1 MKKKQHYRIYAIIAD
16 DKAYVGKT
24 TAQRLEP
31 ILWRHQRGGV
41 AYTRNHYK
49 RGISD
54 PRIVVLEEIL
64 TDVHTAYRHTI
75 AFIRMLMGDGYKIL
89 NSPGMVEDAM
99 DIHALT
105 QAILDDLHHIPLSK
119 RISQEP
125 ALTAAPPPE
134 SADTGNPPPRKHAP
148 PRQEPATAKLAIH
161 LSPTEKERFIELT
174 RATGVTQRQ
183 CLMLMLE
190 NARNDD
196 LLNPDW
202 SANEYVSLMLS
213 VYKDEIA
220 KLKEQVQKL
229 KAELHAQNT
238 EDRKRN
244 RKRDTS
250 LQESICDYFAYYK
263 SALPGS
269 SHLPQ
274 GLYADYLSST
284 PPGQRHK
291 YPSTEDTFIFC
302 PHAILLGKGRF
313 APLFIIGQDSYH
325 QEILLRYYPKQHWF
339 GLRFSDQTFGRQHS
353 QWLVRCERAKD
364 GAMDVVFALPLDIAP
379 KYSSNASGEPA
390 AASTIEVDD
399 VDALILGAMMR
410 SKEDCD

>member
-1 MKKKQHYRIYAIIAD
+1 MKKHHYRIYAIIAD

-31 ILWRHQRGGV
+31 ILWRHQRGDITH
-41 AYTRNHYK
+41 TRDHYK
-49 RGISD
+49 RGISN

-75 AFIRMLMGDGYKIL
+75 AFIRLFADCGFKIL

-105 QAILDDLHHIPLSK
+105 QAILDDLSHIPLTV
-119 RISQEP
+119 RISQESDV
-125 ALTAAPPPE
+125 TEVPPPE
-134 SADTGNPPPRKHAP
+134 SPGTGNPPPRKHAP
-148 PRQEPATAKLAIH
+148 LRDDRATARLAIH
-161 LSPTEKERFIELT
+161 LSPAEKERFTKLAEE
-174 RATGVTQRQ
+174 TGVTQRQ
-183 CLMLMLE
+183 CLMLMIE

-202 SANEYVSLMLS
+202 TANEYVSLMLS
-213 VYKDEIA
+213 VYKEEIA
-220 KLKEQVQKL
+220 KLEEQVQHLESEIHTQK
-229 KAELHAQNT
+229 T

-244 RKRDTS
+244 RKRGTS
-250 LQESICDYFAYYK
+250 LQQSICDYFAYYK

-274 GLYADYLSST
+274 GLYSDYLSST

-302 PHAILLGKGRF
+302 PHAILLGKSRF

-325 QEILLRYYPKQHWF
+325 QEILLRYYPKQHWL
-339 GLRFSDQTFGRQHS
+339 GLRFSDQTFGWQHS

-364 GAMDVVFALPLDIAP
+364 GAMDVVFSLPLDIVP
-379 KYSSNASGEPA
+379 KYSSNASGKPA

-399 VDALILGAMMR
+399 VDALIQGAMMR

>member
-1 MKKKQHYRIYAIIAD
+1 MKKKHHYRIYAIIAD

-31 ILWRHQRGGV
+31 ILWRHQRGDI
-41 AYTRNHYK
+41 AHTRDHYK
-49 RGISD
+49 RGISN

-75 AFIRMLMGDGYKIL
+75 AFIRLFIDLGCEIL
-89 NSPGMVEDAM
+89 NSPGMIEDAM

-105 QAILDDLHHIPLSK
+105 QAILDDLSHIPLTV
-119 RISQEP
+119 RISQKSDV
-125 ALTAAPPPE
+125 TAAPPPE

-148 PRQEPATAKLAIH
+148 PREDRATARLAIH
-161 LSPTEKERFIELT
+161 LSPAEKERFTKLAVE
-174 RATGVTQRQ
+174 TGVTQRQ
-183 CLMLMLE
+183 CLMLMIE
-190 NARNDD
+190 NSKNED

-202 SANEYVSLMLS
+202 TANEYVRLMLS
-213 VYKDEIA
+213 IYKEEIA
-220 KLKEQVQKL
+220 KLEEQVQNL

-250 LQESICDYFAYYK
+250 LRQSIFDYFAYYK

-291 YPSTEDTFIFC
+291 YPSTEDSFVFW

-325 QEILLRYYPKQHWF
+325 QEILLRYYPKQHWI
-339 GLRFSDQTFGRQHS
+339 GLRFNDKVFGRQHS

-364 GAMDVVFALPLDIAP
+364 GAMDVVFALPLDIVPNYGDTSSVSAP
-379 KYSSNASGEPA
+379 VSSVTP
-390 AASTIEVDD
+390 DD
-399 VDALILGAMMR
+399 VDTLIQEAVMR

>member
-1 MKKKQHYRIYAIIAD
+1 MEKHHYRIYAIITD

-31 ILWRHQRGGV
+31 ILWRHQRGDI
-41 AYTRNHYK
+41 AHTRDHYK
-49 RGISD
+49 RGISN

-75 AFIRMLMGDGYKIL
+75 AFIRLFADCGFIIL

-105 QAILDDLHHIPLSK
+105 QAILDDLSHIPLTV
-119 RISQEP
+119 RISQESDV
-125 ALTAAPPPE
+125 TEVPPPE
-134 SADTGNPPPRKHAP
+134 STGTGNPPPRKHAP

-161 LSPTEKERFIELT
+161 LSPAEKERFIELT

-183 CLMLMLE
+183 CLMLMIE
-190 NARNDD
+190 NAQNDD
-196 LLNPDW
+196 LLDPDW
-202 SANEYVSLMLS
+202 SANEYVSLMLG
-213 VYKDEIA
+213 VYKEEMA
-220 KLKEQVQKL
+220 KLEEQVQKL
-229 KAELHAQNT
+229 EAELHAQDA

-244 RKRDTS
+244 RKRDSS
-250 LQESICDYFAYYK
+250 LQQALRDYFSYYK
-263 SALPGS
+263 PESPNSVPLT
-269 SHLPQ
+269 Q

-284 PPGQRHK
+284 PPEQRHK
-291 YPSTEDTFIFC
+291 YPATEDTFVFY
-302 PHAILLGKGRF
+302 PEAILLGKGRF

-339 GLRFSDQTFGRQHS
+339 GLRFNNKIFGRQHS

-364 GAMDVVFALPLDIAP
+364 GAMDVVFSLPLDIVPRCGNTTSVSATESSVAP
-379 KYSSNASGEPA
+379 
-390 AASTIEVDD
+390 DD
-399 VDALILGAMMR
+399 VDALIHEAMMR

>member
-49 RGISD
+49 RGISN

-64 TDVHTAYRHTI
+64 SDVHTAYRHTI
-75 AFIRMLMGDGYKIL
+75 AFIRLFADCGFKIL

-105 QAILDDLHHIPLSK
+105 QAILDDLNRIPLSK
-119 RISQEP
+119 RISQE
-125 ALTAAPPPE
+125 LVMTVAPSSE
-134 SADTGNPPPRKHAP
+134 SVDTRNPPPQKHTP
-148 PRQEPATAKLAIH
+148 PRQEPVTAKLAIH
-161 LSPTEKERFIELT
+161 LSPAEKERFTKLAEE
-174 RATGVTQRQ
+174 TGVTQRQ
-183 CLMLMLE
+183 CLMLMIE
-190 NARNDD
+190 NVRNDD
-196 LLNPDW
+196 LLDPDW

-250 LQESICDYFAYYK
+250 LQQSIFDYFAYYK

-269 SHLPQ
+269 SPLPQ

-364 GAMDVVFALPLDIAP
+364 GAMDVVFSLPLDIVP
-379 KYSSNASGEPA
+379 NYGDTSSVSEAVSSVTP
-390 AASTIEVDD
+390 DD
-399 VDALILGAMMR
+399 VDALIQGAMMR
-410 SKEDCD
+410 SKDRD

>member
-16 DKAYVGKT
+16 DNAYVGKT

-31 ILWRHQRGGV
+31 ILWRHQRGDIT
-41 AYTRNHYK
+41 YTREHYK
-49 RGISD
+49 RGISE

-64 TDVHTAYRHTI
+64 SDVHTAYRHTI
-75 AFIRMLMGDGYKIL
+75 AFIRMFMGDGYKIL
-89 NSPGMVEDAM
+89 NSPGMIEDAM

-105 QAILDDLHHIPLSK
+105 QAILDDLSHIPLSV

-125 ALTAAPPPE
+125 VMTAALPPE

-148 PRQEPATAKLAIH
+148 PRDDRATAKLAIH
-161 LSPTEKERFIELT
+161 LSPAEKERFIELT

-183 CLMLMLE
+183 CLMLMIE
-190 NARNDD
+190 NVQNDD
-196 LLNPDW
+196 LLDLDW
-202 SANEYVSLMLS
+202 SANEYVSLMLR
-213 VYKDEIA
+213 VYKEEIV
-220 KLKEQVQKL
+220 KLEEQVQNL
-229 KAELHAQNT
+229 KIELHAQNT

-250 LQESICDYFAYYK
+250 LQQSLCNYFAYYK
-263 SALPGS
+263 SALPGN

-274 GLYADYLSST
+274 GLYTDYLSST
-284 PPGQRHK
+284 PPEQRHK

-313 APLFIIGQDSYH
+313 APLFIVGQDSCH
-325 QEILLRYYPKQHWF
+325 QRILLRFYPKQHWF
-339 GLRFSDQTFGRQHS
+339 GLRFNDKVFGRQHS

-364 GAMDVVFALPLDIAP
+364 DAMDVVFALPLDIVPNYGDTSSVSAAVSSVAP
-379 KYSSNASGEPA
+379 
-390 AASTIEVDD
+390 DD
-399 VDALILGAMMR
+399 VDALILGALKR

>member
-1 MKKKQHYRIYAIIAD
+1 MKKHHYRIYAIIAV

-31 ILWRHQRGGV
+31 ILWRHQRGDI
-41 AYTRNHYK
+41 AHTRDHYK
-49 RGISD
+49 RGISN

-64 TDVHTAYRHTI
+64 SDVHTAYRHTI
-75 AFIRMLMGDGYKIL
+75 AFIRLFADCGFKIL
-89 NSPGMVEDAM
+89 NSPGMIEDSM

-105 QAILDDLHHIPLSK
+105 QAILDDLSHIPLTV
-119 RISQEP
+119 RISQE
-125 ALTAAPPPE
+125 ADVTEVPPPE
-134 SADTGNPPPRKHAP
+134 STGTGNPPPRKHAP
-148 PRQEPATAKLAIH
+148 PRQKPATAKLAIH
-161 LSPTEKERFIELT
+161 LSPAEKERFIELT

-183 CLMLMLE
+183 CLMLMIE

-202 SANEYVSLMLS
+202 TANEYVSLMLS
-213 VYKDEIA
+213 VYKEEIA
-220 KLKEQVQKL
+220 KLEEQVQKL
-229 KAELHAQNT
+229 EAELHAQDA

-244 RKRDTS
+244 RKRGTS
-250 LQESICDYFAYYK
+250 LQQSICDYFAYYK

-274 GLYADYLSST
+274 GLYSDYLSST

-302 PHAILLGKGRF
+302 PHAILLGKSRF

-325 QEILLRYYPKQHWF
+325 QEILLRYYPKQHWL

-364 GAMDVVFALPLDIAP
+364 GAMDVVFSLPLDIVP

-399 VDALILGAMMR
+399 VDALIQGAMMR